1 MHLFKLAIATGSLVL
16 AFCPA
21 SHAQNYKIGYSVFW
35 GTNPYLVTMVAG
47 AKAAAKE
54 WQAKGTTVDLLVT
67 NGGDMDTARQVSDLE
82 DLYAQGIKGVLIFPG
97 DSVMIGDTVTNMFNA
112 EKIPVVIT
120 DIGIRS
126 GEYASQI
133 LTDNY
138 AGGRQAGEY
147 MASILP
153 KGSKVVTLDNAPTSD
168 NGQDRQRGFE
178 DAAKE
183 AGLVILPERIVQTLT
198 LDSARRATED
208 LLVADPD
215 VKGIFTLNQLILQ
228 GAYQVIDQAG
238 RAGKIKLTAFDVDP
252 VSYKMVLDGKIDA
265 LVVQDPYKMGYDG
278 LNLMIEV
285 LNGGSVAKNIDLQ
298 TRLLTRQNASEFAS
312 DPQITGH

>member
-1 MHLFKLAIATGSLVL
+1 MRLFKLAL
-16 AFCPA
+16 AAGTFALALAPV
-21 SHAQNYKIGYSVFW
+21 SQAQDYKIGYSLFW
-35 GTNPYLVTMVAG
+35 GTNPYLVTMVEG
-47 AKAAAKE
+47 ARAAAKE
-54 WQAKGTTVDLLVT
+54 WQTKGVNVDLLVT
-67 NGGDMDTARQVSDLE
+67 NGGDTDTARQVSDLE
-82 DLYAQGIKGVLIFPG
+82 DLYAQGVKGVLIFPG
-97 DSVMIGDTVTNMFNA
+97 DSVMIGDTVTNVFNA
-112 EKIPVVIT
+112 EKIPVIIT

-147 MASILP
+147 MASIVP

-178 DAAKE
+178 EAAKE
-183 AGLVILPERIVQTLT
+183 AGLTILPERIVPTLT
-198 LDSARRATED
+198 LDSARRAAED

-238 RAGKIKLTAFDVDP
+238 RAGDIKLTAFDVDP
-252 VSYKMVLDGKIDA
+252 ISYKMVLDGKIDA

-278 LNLMIEV
+278 MNSMIV
-285 LNGGSVAKNIDLQ
+285 SLDGGSVKKNVDLQ
-298 TRLLTRQNASEFAS
+298 TRLLTRQNASEFAD
-312 DPQITGH
+312 DPQIAGH

>member
-1 MHLFKLAIATGSLVL
+1 MRLFKLAL
-16 AFCPA
+16 AAGTFALALAPV
-21 SHAQNYKIGYSVFW
+21 SQAQDYKIGYSVFW
-35 GTNPYLVTMVAG
+35 GTNPYLVTMVEG
-47 AKAAAKE
+47 ARAAAKE
-54 WQAKGTTVDLLVT
+54 WQTKGVNVDLLVT
-67 NGGDMDTARQVSDLE
+67 NGGDTDTARQVSDLE
-82 DLYAQGIKGVLIFPG
+82 DLYAQGVKGVLIFPG
-97 DSVMIGDTVTNMFNA
+97 DSVMIGDTVTNVFNA
-112 EKIPVVIT
+112 EKIPVIIT

-147 MASILP
+147 MASIVP

-178 DAAKE
+178 EAAKE
-183 AGLVILPERIVQTLT
+183 AGLTILPERIVPTLT
-198 LDSARRATED
+198 LDSARRAAED

-238 RAGKIKLTAFDVDP
+238 RAGDIKLTAFDVDP
-252 VSYKMVLDGKIDA
+252 ISYKMVLDGKIDA

-278 LNLMIEV
+278 MNSMIV
-285 LNGGSVAKNIDLQ
+285 SLDGGSVKKNVDLQ
-298 TRLLTRQNASEFAS
+298 TRLLTRQNASEFAD
-312 DPQITGH
+312 DPQIAGH

>member
-1 MHLFKLAIATGSLVL
+1 MRLFKLAVAAGIFAL
-16 AFCPA
+16 AAAPA
-21 SHAQNYKIGYSVFW
+21 SQAKDYKLGYSVFW

-54 WQAKGTTVDLLVT
+54 WRSRGVNVDLLVT
-67 NGGDMDTARQVSDLE
+67 NGGDTDTAKQVSDLE
-82 DLYAQGIKGVLIFPG
+82 DLYAQGVKGVLIFPG
-97 DSVMIGDTVTNMFNA
+97 DSVMIGDTVINVFNA

-126 GEYASQI
+126 GEYVSQI

-147 MASILP
+147 MASVLP

-183 AGLVILPERIVQTLT
+183 AGLVILPERIVPTLT
-198 LDSARRATED
+198 LDSARRAAED

-228 GAYQVIDQAG
+228 GAYQVIDQSG
-238 RAGKIKLTAFDVDP
+238 RAGEIKLTAFDVDP
-252 VSYKMVLDGKIDA
+252 ISYKMVTDGKIDA

-278 LNLMIEV
+278 VNSMIASLDGAAVE
-285 LNGGSVAKNIDLQ
+285 KNVDLH
-298 TRLLTRQNASEFAS
+298 TRLLTRENAAEFAS